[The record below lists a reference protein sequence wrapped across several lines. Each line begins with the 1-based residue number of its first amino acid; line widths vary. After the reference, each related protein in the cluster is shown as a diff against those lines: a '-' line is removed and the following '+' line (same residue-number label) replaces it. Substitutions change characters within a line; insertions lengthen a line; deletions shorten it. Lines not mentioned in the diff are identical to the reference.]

1 MKKYEKRVRQTLID
15 ILCDICGASCKTQLD
30 DFEYAELS
38 ATWGYCSSKDG
49 ESHTTLM
56 CENCFDRVVE
66 HIRYMKQT
74 CERPK
79 ND

>member
-1 MKKYEKRVRQTLID
+1 MKKYEIIPTTALTDV
-15 ILCDICGASCKTQLD
+15 LCDICGTSCKTQLN

-74 CERPK
+74 REEPK